1 MKRQALLIE
10 PPRSRVAGSRRAPPY
25 TIPQAQSVRG
35 FPALRPGPSR
45 CPRCP
50 PPARGFTTRDV
61 VSRWDVIQAHTRA
74 TPSPLPSSS
83 IPCSTA
89 CASPFARCKSTVAG
103 SSPPSSSRPAS
114 NGGCICMCS
123 HPAPPKLNGSV
134 ERAQR
139 THTEEFYQ
147 LTTYS
152 LHMNNSTENCGSGNG
167 SITPYVL
174 TSRSAT

>member
-1 MKRQALLIE
+1 MRFPIRALQVDGGWEFAAQFEQAC
-10 PPRSRVAGSRRAPPY
+10 
-25 TIPQAQSVRG
+25 QQRG
-35 FPALRPGPSR
+35 LHLY
-45 CPRCP
+45 
-50 PPARGFTTRDV
+50 V
-61 VSRWDVIQAHTRA
+61 
-74 TPSPLPSSS
+74 L
-83 IPCSTA
+83 
-89 CASPFARCKSTVAG
+89 
-103 SSPPSSSRPAS
+103 
-114 NGGCICMCS
+114 